1 MEPNLSDEQAQL
13 SAMRKAKQNFLR
25 EEIVERGYDP
35 QVFTFFIDQKR
46 GADIDLWTLPELQ
59 QIAHEFKL
67 NYTSIVDQLNP
78 LSPSLHEVKENLP
91 PPAAFSSKQDYE
103 KYPILDTTPLKTR
116 ETSIN
121 SVLNP
126 VEVLTSSLQPDSAEL
141 PRSNSNSQ
149 SVDSIVE
156 EDKAIE
162 HSKIRVEEEAKCAP
176 LKEKKYN
183 SSLIEPS
190 GDSETKEPIDVYT
203 KPAKLLPSTV
213 LSDSDKLQITVVDH
227 EIVHKG
233 LLSSNYVVY
242 KIQTKPMDWC
252 VCRRYS
258 DFTWLRDMLSKLFPA
273 HCMPPQP
280 PKKTRGL
287 LQSATLHKRQAYLQR
302 FMDSIRRNPVF
313 LRCEILVHFLREN
326 NNRTFEKIQDK
337 ASKLHSPAK
346 LSDQLGI
353 DGIVKCDPRPNSEYL
368 QRMKEYFTNCEA
380 IQKKI
385 KRASENV
392 MQTMRAASDSL
403 HQYAEM
409 VRQLA
414 EFHSSIPM
422 VSFTSESN
430 KPRYVS

>member
-1 MEPNLSDEQAQL
+1 MKFISMEPNLSDEQAQL
-13 SAMRKAKQNFLR
+13 NSMRKAKQNFLR
-25 EEIVERGYDP
+25 EEIVEQGYDP

-46 GADIDLWTLPELQ
+46 GADIDLWTLLELQ
-59 QIAHEFKL
+59 QIAQEFKL
-67 NYTSIVDQLNP
+67 SYTSIFDQLNP
-78 LSPSLHEVKENLP
+78 LSTSLHELKENLP
-91 PPAAFSSKQDYE
+91 PAASVSSKQNYE

-116 ETSIN
+116 ETY
-121 SVLNP
+121 VLNP
-126 VEVLTSSLQPDSAEL
+126 VEVLTSSLQSNSGEFPS
-141 PRSNSNSQ
+141 SNSNSQ

-156 EDKAIE
+156 EEKAIE
-162 HSKIRVEEEAKCAP
+162 HSKISVEEEAKCAP
-176 LKEKKYN
+176 LTEKKYS

-190 GDSETKEPIDVYT
+190 GDLETKEPIDVYT
-203 KPAKLLPSTV
+203 KPANLLPSTV
-213 LSDSDKLQITVVDH
+213 LSESDKLQITVVDY

-242 KIQTKPMDWC
+242 KIVTKPMDWC

-273 HCMPPQP
+273 YCMPPQP

-313 LRCEILVHFLREN
+313 LRCEVLVHFLREN
-326 NNRTFEKIQDK
+326 NSRTFEKIQDK
-337 ASKLHSPAK
+337 ASKLHSPGK
-346 LSDQLGI
+346 LSDQLAI
-353 DGIVKCDPRPNSEYL
+353 DGIVKCDARPNSEYL

-392 MQTMRAASDSL
+392 MQTMRAASDAL

-430 KPRYVS
+430 QS

>member
-13 SAMRKAKQNFLR
+13 HAMRKAKQNFLR
-25 EEIVERGYDP
+25 EEIVEQGYDP
-35 QVFTFFIDQKR
+35 QVFTLFIDQKR
-46 GADIDLWTLPELQ
+46 GADIDLWTLLELQ
-59 QIAHEFKL
+59 QIAQEFKL
-67 NYTSIVDQLNP
+67 NYTSILEQLNS
-78 LSPSLHEVKENLP
+78 LSPSLHDLKENLP
-91 PPAAFSSKQDYE
+91 PTAAFSSKQNYE

-126 VEVLTSSLQPDSAEL
+126 VEVLTSSLQPDSGDF

-156 EDKAIE
+156 EEKTIE
-162 HSKIRVEEEAKCAP
+162 HSKLSVEEEAKCAP
-176 LKEKKYN
+176 LKEKKY
-183 SSLIEPS
+183 SSS
-190 GDSETKEPIDVYT
+190 TETKEAIDVYT

-213 LSDSDKLQITVVDH
+213 LSESDKLQITVADH

-242 KIQTKPMDWC
+242 KIVTKPMDWC

-258 DFTWLRDMLSKLFPA
+258 DFTWLRDILSKLFPA

-337 ASKLHSPAK
+337 ASKLHSPGRLA
-346 LSDQLGI
+346 DQLDI
-353 DGIVKCDPRPNSEYL
+353 DGIVKCDSRPNSEYL
-368 QRMKEYFTNCEA
+368 QRMKEYFNNCETT
-380 IQKKI
+380 QKKI

-392 MQTMRAASDSL
+392 MQTMRAASDAL

-422 VSFTSESN
+422 VSFTSESD
-430 KPRYVS
+430 KP